1 MRRLKKIVTAMLAA
15 AVLVSGAAV
24 PMEAQAA
31 STLEKVLYGTAA
43 MVFISRYFSDMDDHQ
58 QLQFLE
64 TCQKETGVYESAEAQ
79 TRVADIYDRLV
90 ETGAVERNYIV
101 YVSPDEDINAFMSLG
116 GVMCINKGTLDAMD
130 DDELAYIM
138 AHELVHG
145 EKRHSVNGVKKR
157 VGLQT
162 ALSIYLG
169 SEQGV
174 GGVILGNIAANYIS
188 NAVFTKDQEKEA
200 DSLGFQYLVEAGYN
214 PGGAAASMSV
224 LLDKYGDKPRTGLK
238 GVIAPADHP
247 STKERVEKN
256 GKRLYEYSGNHVKA
270 KDNWILINGEKTFQ
284 PAETKRYTQTERA
297 YLTAGK
303 LAAVYHDGNVQNVR
317 YKDGMIQIGDVPIY
331 TVSSRENG
339 MEIEAALN
347 KGIVLDRGD
356 PVKKK
361 SEVEKRKDK
370 LKEKRIE
377 TAETAVR

>member
-1 MRRLKKIVTAMLAA
+1 M
-15 AVLVSGAAV
+15 
-24 PMEAQAA
+24 
-31 STLEKVLYGTAA
+31 
-43 MVFISRYFSDMDDHQ
+43 
-58 QLQFLE
+58 
-64 TCQKETGVYESAEAQ
+64 
-79 TRVADIYDRLV
+79 
-90 ETGAVERNYIV
+90 
-101 YVSPDEDINAFMSLG
+101 
-116 GVMCINKGTLDAMD
+116 
-130 DDELAYIM
+130 
-138 AHELVHG
+138 
-145 EKRHSVNGVKKR
+145 
-157 VGLQT
+157 
-162 ALSIYLG
+162 
-169 SEQGV
+169 
-174 GGVILGNIAANYIS
+174 ILGNIAANYIS

-270 KDNWILINGEKTFQ
+270 KDNWIFINGEKTFQ

-303 LAAVYHDGNVQNVR
+303 LAAVYHDGNVQNAR
-317 YKDGMIQIGDVPIY
+317 YKDGMIQIGNVLIY

-347 KGIVLDRGD
+347 KGIVLDRGE
-356 PVKKK
+356 PVKKE

-377 TAETAVR
+377 TAETAVH